1 MLVGHIKELVRHPVK
16 SFFGESV
23 QETQIMDYGL
33 YGDRSHAFLD
43 ETRKDKFLTIT
54 QFPEMVRYK
63 ARFSG
68 AESLDSYPGV
78 EITTPE
84 GKIVSWG
91 DEELT
96 KELEDQSQ
104 RKISPVSYSPTH
116 VPFGPIEEA
125 HLQLV
130 TDASLNKLKELA
142 GKQEIEHRRFRP
154 NLYISLVEKI
164 PFIEET
170 WFGKRVKIG
179 DEVEI
184 QLLGHCERC
193 SIITYHPE
201 SAEWDAS
208 LLKTVA
214 KERQNNFGVYASVIK
229 TGNVRVGNEVYLLD
243 ER

>member
-23 QETQIMDYGL
+23 QETQVMDYGL

-43 ETRKDKFLTIT
+43 KTREDKFLTIT

-68 AESLDSYPGV
+68 EESLDRYPNV

-84 GKIVSWG
+84 GRTAAWG

-96 KELEDQSQ
+96 KELEAQSQ
-104 RKISPVSYSPTH
+104 RELSPVSYTPTH
-116 VPFGPIEEA
+116 VPIGPIEEE

-130 TDASLNKLKELA
+130 TDASLEKLKELT
-142 GKQEIEHRRFRP
+142 GKQMIEHRRFRP
-154 NLYISLVEKI
+154 NLCLSLIEKN

-170 WFGKRVKIG
+170 WFGKRMKIG
-179 DEVEI
+179 REVEI
-184 QLLGHCERC
+184 QFLRHCERC

-201 SAEWDAS
+201 SAERDAS

-214 KERQNNFGVYASVIK
+214 KERQNHFGVYASVIK
-229 TGNVRVGNEVYLLD
+229 TGTVRVGDAAYLVV
-243 ER
+243 